1 MDFKTLKLTPRRQE
15 ICKKLGLEDGEA
27 VLRYYPVR
35 YEEYKA
41 VPFSQW
47 KEKDTVVF
55 RGAVI
60 SYPSTYRARRNL
72 SITGFRMFAGEEEE
86 VKVTIYNRP
95 WLSLSIGEKVT
106 VTGHY
111 EGNNKVT
118 ALNITTQPLESVVGI
133 QPFYP
138 LKEGI
143 TQNDI
148 RKIVSFVYE
157 KEKAFLREELPS
169 SLRKAHGLCGFA
181 EAVEGIHFPKN
192 SRQLLKALAR
202 FKYEEFLR
210 FYLALSY
217 SRDEN
222 MQGKE
227 PKHFDHKKLQA
238 MIASLPYELSDDQ
251 RKSLSE
257 ILQDLSSAKTMSRL
271 LQGDVGCGKTVVA
284 ALALYADY
292 LAGYQGAL
300 MAPTEI
306 LAQQHLQSLQE
317 FFAGSGVKIAFLS
330 GNSEDADD
338 VRRRCAAGE
347 IDLLVGT
354 HALFSD
360 SVAFRKLGLVV
371 TDEQHRFGVQQRRR
385 LREKGKDADVLL
397 MSATPIP
404 RTLASVLY
412 GDMEVSSIVT
422 MPPGRKGCDTKLLKG
437 NSIRPIL
444 PEVLQALQEGR
455 QIYMIAALI
464 EQSDGLKA
472 KDAQTLY
479 GSLKERLAP
488 YEVGLLHGRLD
499 AEEKQ
504 EIMRHFAANEIQV
517 LISTTVVEVG
527 VNVPN
532 ATVMVVYDADRFG
545 LSQLHQLRGR
555 IQRSSYKGQCY
566 LLTEKRDP
574 DTLAR
579 LQVLCRTN
587 NGFEVA
593 EEDLRQRGPGDIL
606 GTRQSGLPSFVL
618 GNPVS
623 DTRIMQAAKEDAGNL
638 RTSSL
643 PEDLDYCASIRR
655 FALQNRLE

>member
-1 MDFKTLKLTPRRQE
+1 
-15 ICKKLGLEDGEA
+15 
-27 VLRYYPVR
+27 
-35 YEEYKA
+35 
-41 VPFSQW
+41 
-47 KEKDTVVF
+47 
-55 RGAVI
+55 
-60 SYPSTYRARRNL
+60 
-72 SITGFRMFAGEEEE
+72 
-86 VKVTIYNRP
+86 
-95 WLSLSIGEKVT
+95 
-106 VTGHY
+106 
-111 EGNNKVT
+111 
-118 ALNITTQPLESVVGI
+118 
-133 QPFYP
+133 
-138 LKEGI
+138 
-143 TQNDI
+143 
-148 RKIVSFVYE
+148 
-157 KEKAFLREELPS
+157 
-169 SLRKAHGLCGFA
+169 
-181 EAVEGIHFPKN
+181 
-192 SRQLLKALAR
+192 
-202 FKYEEFLR
+202 
-210 FYLALSY
+210 
-217 SRDEN
+217 
-222 MQGKE
+222 
-227 PKHFDHKKLQA
+227 
-238 MIASLPYELSDDQ
+238 
-251 RKSLSE
+251 
-257 ILQDLSSAKTMSRL
+257 MSRL

-306 LAQQHLQSLQE
+306 LARQHLQSLQE
-317 FFAGSGVKIAFLS
+317 FFAGSGVRIAFLS

-444 PEVLQALQEGR
+444 PELLQALQEGR

-479 GSLKERLAP
+479 SSLKERLAP
-488 YEVGLLHGRLD
+488 YDVGLLHGRLD

-504 EIMRHFAANEIQV
+504 EIMRRFAANEIQV

-623 DTRIMQAAKEDAGNL
+623 DTRIMQAAKEDAGKL
-638 RTSSL
+638 RASSL